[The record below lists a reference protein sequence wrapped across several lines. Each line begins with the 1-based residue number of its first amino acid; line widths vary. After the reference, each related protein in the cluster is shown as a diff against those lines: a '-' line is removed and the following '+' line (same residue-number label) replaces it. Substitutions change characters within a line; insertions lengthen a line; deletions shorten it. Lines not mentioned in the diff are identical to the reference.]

1 MNYIQLQEYN
11 NILSLINI
19 ESFKN
24 KSILVTGANGLIGS
38 YLIDFLL
45 YVNNAFNYKIKIYA
59 MARSKRKLEKRF
71 KPDKNLVLIEQDLN
85 EPINKTIQVDYIVH
99 AASNAHPCAF
109 SADPVGTM
117 KTNLLGTINLLEMIK
132 GTNTKFLYISSGEI
146 YGNNIDNAPFKEEDF
161 GSIDTKNPRSC
172 YPESKRAAETI
183 CVSYNA
189 QFGLSV
195 NILRLCYVY
204 GPVIT
209 ADNSRADAQ
218 FLRNAING
226 EDIIL
231 KSEGLQRRTYLYV
244 ADAISAILLVL
255 SNGKNAEF
263 YNVANLDSIASVR
276 EYASILAK
284 TSNVG
289 LKFETPDD
297 IEKSG
302 YSKPLDSILNS
313 DKLINLG
320 WRPFYGL
327 KEGLSNTI
335 KIKKEIL
342 FCLKK

>member
-1 MNYIQLQEYN
+1 M
-11 NILSLINI
+11 
-19 ESFKN
+19 
-24 KSILVTGANGLIGS
+24 
-38 YLIDFLL
+38 
-45 YVNNAFNYKIKIYA
+45 
-59 MARSKRKLEKRF
+59 
-71 KPDKNLVLIEQDLN
+71 
-85 EPINKTIQVDYIVH
+85 
-99 AASNAHPCAF
+99 
-109 SADPVGTM
+109 
-117 KTNLLGTINLLEMIK
+117 
-132 GTNTKFLYISSGEI
+132 
-146 YGNNIDNAPFKEEDF
+146 
-161 GSIDTKNPRSC
+161 
-172 YPESKRAAETI
+172 
-183 CVSYNA
+183 
-189 QFGLSV
+189 
-195 NILRLCYVY
+195 
-204 GPVIT
+204 
-209 ADNSRADAQ
+209 
-218 FLRNAING
+218 
-226 EDIIL
+226 

-297 IEKSG
+297 IEKRG